1 VGFPDLILMP
11 WLMDREV
18 PLQACGPI
26 GLQVSTDHIL
36 SVREEDIRERMEGL
50 LILYN
55 QLFHGVT
62 EAELLL
68 EIRVDY

>member
-18 PLQACGPI
+18 PLQAYGPI